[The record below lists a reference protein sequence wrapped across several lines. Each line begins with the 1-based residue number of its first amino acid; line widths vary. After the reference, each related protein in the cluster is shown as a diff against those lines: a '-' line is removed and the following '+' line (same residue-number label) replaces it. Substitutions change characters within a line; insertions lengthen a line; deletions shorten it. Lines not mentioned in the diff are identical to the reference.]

1 MDAQLRLRR
10 AQVDVNNTYKGGEMM
25 LRAYK
30 TEIKPTDEQCHRIN
44 RTFGVCRYL
53 YNLFIATNKERHA
66 NGQKFLSANEFDKWV
81 NHVHSVDRPWIK
93 EVSSKGR
100 KRAIVNAEAAYKN
113 FFKKRAKFPRF
124 KKKRKQNVGFY
135 APKNNA
141 GDWTIERHRIKV
153 PTIGWVRLKEFGYLP
168 PGAIVTG
175 GTVTQKVDRYYV
187 SVTVQSDGEAIE
199 PATGEGIGVDLGIK
213 DFAICSDGRI
223 FKNVNKSS
231 AIRRTEKR
239 LKRTQRALSRK
250 YEHRKKVKPATERG
264 SNIAKNVL
272 RVQKSQTR
280 LANMRKAYRSYV
292 VSQLAKTKPAYI
304 TIERLNIKGMVRNR
318 HLSKSISSQGFYDFK
333 LTLANTCR
341 KLGIELREVSPFY
354 PSSKICSCCGN
365 KKVNLS
371 LSERVYVCESCGNE
385 MDRDLNAAVNL
396 MQAHEYMVL
405 T

>member
-1 MDAQLRLRR
+1 
-10 AQVDVNNTYKGGEMM
+10 M

-30 TEIKPTDEQCHRIN
+30 TEIRPTDDQKQQIN

-66 NGQKFLSANEFDKWV
+66 NGEKFMSANEFDKWA
-81 NHVHSVDRPWIK
+81 NNVHSVDNPWIK

-100 KRAIVNAEAAYKN
+100 KKAIVSAETAYKR
-113 FFKKRAKFPRF
+113 FFKKQAQFPRF
-124 KKKRKQNVGFY
+124 KKKRWQNASFY
-135 APKNNA
+135 APKNNT
-141 GDWTIERHRIKV
+141 GDWSIERHRIKV
-153 PTIGWVRLKEFGYLP
+153 PTIGWVCLKEFGYLP
-168 PGAIVTG
+168 VGASVTG
-175 GTVTQKVDRYYV
+175 GTVTQRADRYFV
-187 SVTVQSDGEAIE
+187 SVTVPSEDMRFEQQTTS
-199 PATGEGIGVDLGIK
+199 EGIGVDLGVK
-213 DFAICSDGRI
+213 DFAISSHGSVFRNI
-223 FKNVNKSS
+223 NKSS

-239 LKRTQRALSRK
+239 LKRAQRALARK

-272 RVQKSQTR
+272 RVQKLQMR
-280 LANMRKAYRSYV
+280 LANMRNAYRSYV

-304 TIERLNIKGMVRNR
+304 TMEHLNLKGMVRNR
-318 HLSKSISSQGFYDFK
+318 HLSKSISNQGFYDFK
-333 LTLANTCR
+333 LKLANTCR

-354 PSSKICSCCGN
+354 PSSKICSCCGT

-371 LSERVYVCESCGNE
+371 LSERVYVCESCGNT

-396 MQAHEYMVL
+396 MQATEYVVL

>member
-1 MDAQLRLRR
+1 M
-10 AQVDVNNTYKGGEMM
+10 
-25 LRAYK
+25 
-30 TEIKPTDEQCHRIN
+30 KPTGEQKRQLN
-44 RTFGVCRYL
+44 KTFGVCRYL
-53 YNLFIATNKERHA
+53 YNLFLATNKERYA
-66 NGQKFLSANEFDKWV
+66 NGNRFMSANDFDKWV
-81 NHVHSVDRPWIK
+81 NNVHSVECPWIK

-100 KRAIVNAEAAYKN
+100 KKAIVSAETAYKR
-113 FFKKRAKFPRF
+113 FFKKQAQFPTF
-124 KKKRKQNVGFY
+124 KKKRVQNTSFY

-141 GDWTIERHRIKV
+141 GDWTIERHRIKI
-153 PTIGWVRLKEFGYLP
+153 PTIGWVRLKEFAYLP
-168 PGAIVTG
+168 IGVKVTG
-175 GTVTQKVDRYYV
+175 GTVTQRADRYFV
-187 SVTVQSDGEAIE
+187 SVTVEREESMPER
-199 PATGEGIGVDLGIK
+199 ATGEGIGIDLGIK

-223 FKNVNKSS
+223 FKNINKSS
-231 AIRRTEKR
+231 AIRRAEKR

-250 YEHRKKVKPATERG
+250 YEHRKKVKSATECG

-272 RVQKSQTR
+272 RVQKSQMR
-280 LANMRKAYRSYV
+280 LANMRSAYRTHV
-292 VSQLAKTKPAYI
+292 VNMLVKTKPAYI
-304 TIERLNIKGMVRNR
+304 AIERLNIKGMVRNR